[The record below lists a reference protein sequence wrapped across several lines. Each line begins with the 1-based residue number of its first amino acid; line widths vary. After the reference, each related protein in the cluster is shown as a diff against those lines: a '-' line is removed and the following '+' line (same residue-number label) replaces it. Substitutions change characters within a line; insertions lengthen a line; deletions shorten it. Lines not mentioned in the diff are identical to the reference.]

1 MFVIPS
7 SASASLPP
15 INFIHQGLER
25 GGRGLDPMH
34 KEVIFRVNLLGDPPR
49 IFFERSLV

>member
-25 GGRGLDPMH
+25 GARVGSE
-34 KEVIFRVNLLGDPPR
+34 EVIFRVNLLGDPPR